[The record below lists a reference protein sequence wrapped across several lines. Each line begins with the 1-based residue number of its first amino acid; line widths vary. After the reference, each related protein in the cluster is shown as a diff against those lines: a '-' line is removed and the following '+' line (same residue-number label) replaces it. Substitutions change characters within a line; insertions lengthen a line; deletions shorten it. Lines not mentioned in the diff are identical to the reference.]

1 MKPTFWKLSQGT
13 KYFNYGEIMNSI
25 NDNLVYVHKDTT
37 AKGRLVTS
45 QAENFINAA
54 IGDYFYLTHGNEG
67 IYILGQFT
75 GPANFFSKFVD
86 GWLDRPFRL
95 IATAKNHQYYEGEKK
110 WWTPN
115 DNSTFIKVPEN
126 KLKEFEDNIL
136 KPFFDISLADYGI
149 KDY

>member
-13 KYFNYGEIMNSI
+13 EYFNYGDIMNSI
-25 NDNLVYVHKDTT
+25 NDNLVYVHKDTK
-37 AKGRLVTS
+37 AKGVSNTT
-45 QAENFINAA
+45 QAEHFINAE
-54 IGDYFYLTHGNEG
+54 IGDYFYLTYGNAG
-67 IYILGQFT
+67 VFILGQFT
-75 GPANFFSKFVD
+75 GPANLFSKRGD

-95 IATAKNHQYYEGEKK
+95 IATAQRELYYEGTEK

-115 DNSTFIKVPEN
+115 HNSTFIQVPEHE
-126 KLKEFEDNIL
+126 LREFEDSIL